1 MSARDIPLSAE
12 EFDRRLFKLLVATAD
27 RSDPLIDRW
36 VTEVLQLVRDH
47 LQMDVV
53 FVSQFESGRRMFM
66 HVQQDE
72 SRPVIQIGQS
82 DPLELTACKAVVDG
96 RLPELM
102 RDAAK
107 LPPFAELVKEPFPI
121 GAHLN
126 TPIML
131 RDGTLYGT
139 LCCFSFA
146 PNEDLTGRDLK
157 RLQIAAQMI
166 ARLIDRAREREL
178 DDNGTPA

>member
-1 MSARDIPLSAE
+1 MSARDSPLSAD
-12 EFDRRLFKLLVATAD
+12 EFDRRLFRMLVATAD
-27 RSDPLIDRW
+27 GGDPLIDRS
-36 VTEVLQLVRDH
+36 VTEVLGLVRDH

-53 FVSQFESGRRMFM
+53 FASQFENGRRVFR
-66 HVQQDE
+66 HAEQDE
-72 SRPVIQIGQS
+72 TRPVLQLGHS

-102 RDAAK
+102 RDAARVP
-107 LPPFAELVKEPFPI
+107 LFAELVKVPVPI
-121 GAHLN
+121 GAYLS
-126 TPIML
+126 TPIVL

-166 ARLIDRAREREL
+166 ARLIDRAREREA
-178 DDNGTPA
+178 DEIDTGD

>member
-1 MSARDIPLSAE
+1 MSARDIPLSAS

-27 RSDPLIDRW
+27 RGDPLIDRS

-53 FVSQFESGRRMFM
+53 FVSQFENGLRVLK

-72 SRPVIQIGQS
+72 SQPVVCVGYS
-82 DPLELTACKAVVDG
+82 DPLELTVCKAVVDG
-96 RLPELM
+96 RLPELA

-107 LPPFAELVKEPFPI
+107 LPLFTELAKVPFPI
-121 GAHLN
+121 GAHLS
-126 TPIML
+126 TPIVL

-139 LCCFSFA
+139 FCCFSFA
-146 PNEDLTGRDLK
+146 PNEELTGRDLK
-157 RLQIAAQMI
+157 RLQMAAQMT
-166 ARLIDRAREREL
+166 ARLIDRTREREP
-178 DDNGTPA
+178 DRNDTPA